1 MFASALMSDT
11 AAKLRRLVGAMLS
24 VGALLWLTATGILFT
39 VFSFAYNER
48 AAERATLRALGASK
62 ALVSR
67 IVMLEAFII
76 GLLGAVL
83 GVALGEIVFILFT
96 DNMAQLVGL
105 PGLFPDALL
114 WVGNTAVTLLVG
126 ILTPV
131 LASRLILWRYAKR
144 DISLTMKEG

>member
-1 MFASALMSDT
+1 
-11 AAKLRRLVGAMLS
+11 
-24 VGALLWLTATGILFT
+24 
-39 VFSFAYNER
+39 
-48 AAERATLRALGASK
+48 
-62 ALVSR
+62 
-67 IVMLEAFII
+67 MLEAFII

>member
-11 AAKLRRLVGAMLS
+11 AAKLRQLVGAMLS
-24 VGALLWLTATGILFT
+24 VGALLWLTATG
-39 VFSFAYNER
+39 
-48 AAERATLRALGASK
+48 
-62 ALVSR
+62 
-67 IVMLEAFII
+67 
-76 GLLGAVL
+76 
-83 GVALGEIVFILFT
+83 ILFT